1 MRTLTTIL
9 IATGMIALALTGC
22 GGASTGVGMGA
33 GGVGVGVGTGAV
45 GPSASVGVGTSLSP
59 LTPNQV
65 HLEWRPEARGD
76 RTRVTGYIYNDW
88 ILPARNIVLLVESV
102 DANGQVVGRTGARVD
117 RVLTPGSR
125 SYFDV
130 SIPTPAA
137 SYRVAVASL
146 TWSPGDGSR

>member
-1 MRTLTTIL
+1 MRTLTTNL
-9 IATGMIALALTGC
+9 IATGMIALGLTGC
-22 GGASTGVGMGA
+22 GGASMGVGMGA

-45 GPSASVGVGTSLSP
+45 GPSASVGAGTSLSP

-88 ILPARNIVLLVESV
+88 IMPARDIVLLVESV
-102 DANGQVVGRTGARVD
+102 DANGQVVGRTGAHVD

>member
-1 MRTLTTIL
+1 MRMLTTNL
-9 IATGMIALALTGC
+9 IATGMIALGITGC
-22 GGASTGVGMGA
+22 GGASMGVGMGA
-33 GGVGVGVGTGAV
+33 GGVGVG
-45 GPSASVGVGTSLSP
+45 PSASVGAGTSLSS

-88 ILPARNIVLLVESV
+88 IMPARDIVLLVESV
-102 DANGQVVGRTGARVD
+102 DVNGQVVGRTGAHVD